1 MKKKIDKENLEI
13 FMIGFSKGK
22 KNIIDKILKF
32 VEEES
37 RFIPDIHSDAL
48 LDRLVKFVK
57 KI

>member
-1 MKKKIDKENLEI
+1 
-13 FMIGFSKGK
+13 MIGFSKGK